1 MRKKHLA
8 LCLPFL
14 VCTTAAF
21 AETEEPQ
28 TWHPTQE
35 HYLGKVAACETGEYT
50 TSEGTGAVVRYEVL
64 GPEGDSCRLEFT
76 YLHNPNPQ
84 LAEKPL
90 SFLVDPSAADLES
103 EVKNQLRACLEGG
116 GPEGS
121 CQGELYQVL
130 GGPSASAAQK
140 ASTEGPLPC
149 GQPVEAEGEPL
160 YPMPRDGKWGYV
172 DWDGNWVIEPQWEQA
187 DDFSEGRAA
196 VGTGQRWGIIDRS
209 GNHVLETTYENP
221 SYTTVGDVRIS
232 SSPFELFSEG
242 CAAAEIFTSEPEY
255 LFVDRDGG
263 LHRPSLPNGEE
274 LAGLGNF
281 SEGLAWFS
289 WSEDLE
295 WHYGWL
301 DSQGEVAIPA
311 EFADA
316 GNFVDGLAPAE
327 SQRGGAGFIDPTGR
341 LVLPR
346 KWTLESARSFSEG
359 LAPVSIEAFTTLY
372 MDLEDFAIEK
382 VHDPETG
389 QEAEIEMGGA
399 FHSGRAPVKAKLSE
413 DGPSVL
419 AFIDTQGQVAFVPE
433 RLPNLAPC
441 HNVRL
446 PEFHNGLLRL
456 LVADDEESCG
466 EGAFGLGLPSYPDA
480 HYVYL
485 DPEGQ
490 VVLRQQKSSENQG
503 G

>member
-1 MRKKHLA
+1 MRKKQLA
-8 LCLPFL
+8 CCLPLL
-14 VCTTAAF
+14 VFTTPAIAG
-21 AETEEPQ
+21 TEEPE
-28 TWHPTQE
+28 TWHPTQDY
-35 HYLGKVAACETGEYT
+35 YLEKVVACEAGEFT
-50 TSEGTGAVVRYEVL
+50 TSESAGAVVRYEVVGQEEQL
-64 GPEGDSCRLEFT
+64 CRLRFT

-90 SFLVDPSAADLES
+90 TFLVDPSASDLES

-130 GGPSASAAQK
+130 GGSSAEAAQQ

-149 GQPVEAEGEPL
+149 GQPVEAEGAPL
-160 YPMPRDGKWGYV
+160 YPMPKGGKWGYV
-172 DWDGNWVIEPQWEQA
+172 DRDGNWVIEPQWEQV

-196 VGTGQRWGIIDRS
+196 VGTWQRWGIIDRS
-209 GNHVLETTYENP
+209 GSLVLDIEYENP
-221 SYTTVGDVRIS
+221 SYTTHDDRRIS
-232 SSPFELFSEG
+232 SAPFELFSEG
-242 CAAAEIFTSEPEY
+242 CAAAEIFTSEAEY

-316 GNFVDGLAPAE
+316 GDFVNGMAPAE
-327 SQRGGAGFIDPTGR
+327 SQRGGAGFIDPTGQ

-346 KWTLESARSFSEG
+346 KWTLESARAFSEG
-359 LAPVSIEAFTTLY
+359 LAPVSVEAFTTLY
-372 MDLEDFAIEK
+372 MNQEDFAIEQ

-389 QEAEIEMGGA
+389 KKVEIEMGGA
-399 FHSGRAPVKAKLSE
+399 FQSGRAPVKVKLVE
-413 DGPSVL
+413 DKRSVL
-419 AFIDTQGQVAFVPE
+419 AYIDNQGQVAFVPE
-433 RLPNLAPC
+433 RLPDLAPC
-441 HNVRL
+441 HNARL
-446 PEFHNGLLRL
+446 PEFHGGLLRL
-456 LVADDEESCG
+456 LVADDGKSCG

-490 VVLRQQKSSENQG
+490 VVLRQEKTAGDQG
-503 G
+503 